1 VFRRLAEVM
10 GMPELATDP
19 RFVDHRARGRHMHE
33 IDTIVAGWTQPF
45 RSAEL
50 LDKLH
55 AAGVPAGLVY
65 EPKDMLD
72 DPHFRER
79 GSLQT
84 VRDERHGE
92 LTMQAVVPRLSD
104 TPGTIRS
111 AGPALGADTDT
122 VLTELLGRSAA
133 DVAALRDKG
142 VVGREG
148 VA

>member
-1 VFRRLAEVM
+1 MGINGSFEPAPRL
-10 GMPELATDP
+10 
-19 RFVDHRARGRHMHE
+19 FQGRDRLE
-33 IDTIVAGWTQPF
+33 KAGPLSCCDQIA
-45 RSAEL
+45 SGA
-50 LDKLH
+50 
-55 AAGVPAGLVY
+55 
-65 EPKDMLD
+65 
-72 DPHFRER
+72 HFQER

-111 AGPALGADTDT
+111 AGPALGADTES
-122 VLTELLGRSAA
+122 VLTQLLGRSAA

-142 VVGREG
+142 VIGREG